1 MEFEKIEIKINR
13 SAAIILGSVLILAA
27 AILISSPSAEA
38 IDIGGKASF
47 INYLTYSDSEFE
59 NDFASEVELELFL
72 PSDSAVSL
80 ENRAVITIDESSE
93 EEKVDLWFKKLYL
106 RQKIG
111 EITAKFG
118 RQPIS
123 WSYGALINP
132 VDYSLGAENLDQEG
146 RAKFV
151 DAVELYYPVNWG
163 TGVTFITSDL
173 EGESDNKW
181 ALRGRTTLRGY
192 DLSAS
197 YVKTPSSTKNGD
209 LDRFGMTAKG
219 DLGPVG
225 LYGAFGLWENN
236 TIDYDIYQIGAD
248 YSYNFFSGSQLYLQG
263 EYLAIKGV
271 EREFSGFDFLDVDQ
285 EENNSENDTN
295 DSFNES
301 SKLEFINTNLSYD
314 IDDFSAV
321 GLMTVTYLG
330 DGSTLFIPNY
340 SYLFSSNLLLEVRGS
355 LAAGSEDEVLGGD
368 AKALE
373 LRLSYTF

>member
-248 YSYNFFSGSQLYLQG
+248 YSYNFLSGSQLYLQG

-373 LRLSYTF
+373 LSLSYTF

>member
-373 LRLSYTF
+373 LSLSYTF